1 MPTGRRKRLHI
12 QEEKQMN
19 NQINPEFARIMR
31 QIENL
36 HQAMIGISTEI
47 GRMTGT
53 VFITDIV
60 KSLGHIKDIA
70 NMSKGIQDKF
80 SALLAEGFM
89 RRDQEANRL
98 ARELELMRK
107 IFPNPDAGEDQH
119 PGKTP

>member
-1 MPTGRRKRLHI
+1 
-12 QEEKQMN
+12 MN

-31 QIENL
+31 PIENL

-70 NMSKGIQDKF
+70 NVSKGIQDRF
-80 SALLAEGFM
+80 SSLLAEGFM
-89 RRDQEANRL
+89 KRDQEAARF

-107 IFPNPDAGEDQH
+107 IFQNPDVGEDQH
-119 PGKTP
+119 PGNAP